1 MHSYS
6 FSRMFR
12 TFWKI
17 RIGSSFSNGT
27 TLWSLEW
34 IHLRFASLIV
44 LCRCWDA
51 RDKCRSAIWEMF
63 FTKTLCQI
71 LKAVLR
77 VNGLKPFAF
86 FFSKINDIISNDN
99 NIFSIFF
106 FLLDIPTLLA
116 LKSTESA
123 IFWLMISDI
132 YWYCTQLYKTY
143 EISEAITPK
152 KCLSINYVK
161 NVVYG

>member
-1 MHSYS
+1 MNFDVKGNLKILRINRFFDFLKSLFNASFWLLKHWRMFPHHDHDVNWKKHCIQIKFWYCLHSYS

-27 TLWSLEW
+27 SLWSLEW

-44 LCRCWDA
+44 LRRCWDA

-77 VNGLKPFAF
+77 VNGLKLLAF
-86 FFSKINDIISNDN
+86 FF
-99 NIFSIFF
+99 F
-106 FLLDIPTLLA
+106 
-116 LKSTESA
+116 
-123 IFWLMISDI
+123 
-132 YWYCTQLYKTY
+132 
-143 EISEAITPK
+143 
-152 KCLSINYVK
+152 
-161 NVVYG
+161 

>member
-1 MHSYS
+1 MKNVFTPWSWFELEKHCIQIKCWYCLHSYS

-27 TLWSLEW
+27 SLWSLEW

-44 LCRCWDA
+44 LRRCWDA

-63 FTKTLCQI
+63 FTKTLCKI

-86 FFSKINDIISNDN
+86 FFFSKINYIISNDN

-106 FLLDIPTLLA
+106 
-116 LKSTESA
+116 S
-123 IFWLMISDI
+123 
-132 YWYCTQLYKTY
+132 C
-143 EISEAITPK
+143 
-152 KCLSINYVK
+152 
-161 NVVYG
+161 